1 MRVLIVSDVHEKYGQ
16 LLHIEEHYFHKAD
29 RIVLLGD
36 FWDTFHPMNEQGL
49 IATWLL
55 SHIYDPKFTVLWG
68 NHDANY
74 AFNAPSFGCSG
85 YNYHT
90 KALLNKEFPEDAWR
104 KFKLFTNVGK
114 FVVSHAGFHP
124 TTVALMDQADF
135 AVEEAFSGRFHPLW
149 AAGRSSGGHAPFG
162 GPTWLRWWEMEA
174 LDFPQIVG
182 HTIGNDVRY
191 ENGNICLDTHLNHIA
206 FVDEDNNNTEII
218 EV

>member
-1 MRVLIVSDVHEKYGQ
+1 MKTLIIPDVHERYGQ

-55 SHIYDPKFTVLWG
+55 GHIYDPKFTVLWG
-68 NHDANY
+68 NHDAHY
-74 AFNAPSFGCSG
+74 AFNGPGFTCSG
-85 YNYHT
+85 YNHHT

-104 KFKLFTNVGK
+104 KFKLSTNVGK

-124 TTVALMDQADF
+124 TTVSLMDQANDAIERAF
-135 AVEEAFSGRFHPLW
+135 AGKFHPLW
-149 AAGRSSGGHAPFG
+149 AAGYVVGGIEPIG
-162 GPTWLRWWEMEA
+162 GPTWLRWHEMSR

-182 HTIGNDVRY
+182 HTPDKKVRHA
-191 ENGNICLDTHLNHIA
+191 NSK
-206 FVDEDNNNTEII
+206 
-218 EV
+218 